1 MPERLS
7 ARRADQLPADFFLV
21 VTIVGVNLLIGI
33 GLIILFA

>member
-21 VTIVGVNLLIGI
+21 VTIAGVNVLIGI
-33 GLIILFA
+33 GLIILFV

>member
-7 ARRADQLPADFFLV
+7 ARRADQIPAYFFLG
-21 VTIVGVNLLIGI
+21 VTIAGINLLIGI

>member
-21 VTIVGVNLLIGI
+21 MMIAGINLMIGI

>member
-7 ARRADQLPADFFLV
+7 ARRADQLPADVFLV
-21 VTIVGVNLLIGI
+21 VTIAGINLLIGI